1 MNMLVANWKMAP
13 ENPKAAL
20 SLAKATSA
28 IARTSKKHTQLIV
41 CVPYVF
47 LSTVTNGAKTL
58 LVGGQDVASTT
69 APAST
74 GKISAAML
82 KGVGAT
88 YCIVGHSETRAAGD
102 TNETVKEKIDRLIE
116 QKLSPIV
123 CVGEKERDDHG
134 WYLSTIKDQIES
146 AFMGIVKPM
155 LKRFVIAYEPI
166 WAIGANATREAT
178 PIECQEMVLFIRKLL
193 TDLYDEKSARSVP
206 ILYGG
211 SVTED
216 NARAFVTDGDAAGLL
231 VGRVSLEPKRFAKIA
246 QRIAQQ

>member
-1 MNMLVANWKMAP
+1 MKMLVANWKMAP
-13 ENPKAAL
+13 DTPKAAL
-20 SLAKATSA
+20 SLAKLTAT
-28 IARTSKKHTQLIV
+28 IARASKKHVQVIV
-41 CVPYVF
+41 CAPHI
-47 LSTVTNGAKTL
+47 LLTTVRNGAKTSL
-58 LVGGQDVASTT
+58 IGAQDVTGTVAV
-69 APAST
+69 AST

-82 KGVGAT
+82 KGVGVT

-102 TNETVKEKIDRLIE
+102 TNDLVKEKIDRLLE
-116 QKLSPIV
+116 QKLSPIL

-146 AFMGIVKPM
+146 AFTGVAKLL
-155 LKRFVIAYEPI
+155 LKRFVIAYEPV
-166 WAIGANATREAT
+166 WAIGAHATREAT

-193 TDLYDEKSARSVP
+193 SDLYDEKSARTVP

-216 NARAFVTDGDAAGLL
+216 NALAFVTDGDAAGLL